1 MQSAATVNHAG
12 LWVVGQHERDHN
24 VGAIGEVSS
33 NAFDVGAGTGR
44 KQGKAFHWAK
54 VVVSGKLSVNFASM
68 LVTSQLTFAYGSQK
82 RFSFPD
88 LHCADHEALL
98 ILGRSGTGKTTLLH
112 LLALLLTP
120 ESGSVIIGQ
129 TDLTKLTAAQTAAFR
144 AANVG
149 IVYQKPHFV
158 SALSVL
164 DNLLLTNYLAGKKQN
179 KSRAHQLAGQLGFAD
194 HLDKKTH
201 QLSQGEQ
208 QRVSIARAVM
218 NPVGLILADEPTSS
232 LDDMN
237 TGLVVDLL
245 RQQSEQVGASLV
257 VVTHDQRLKDVIEN
271 HVDLNSIS

>member
-1 MQSAATVNHAG
+1 
-12 LWVVGQHERDHN
+12 
-24 VGAIGEVSS
+24 
-33 NAFDVGAGTGR
+33 
-44 KQGKAFHWAK
+44 
-54 VVVSGKLSVNFASM
+54 M
-68 LVTSQLTFAYGSQK
+68 LVTSQLTFSYGPQ
-82 RFSFPD
+82 RQFSFPD
-88 LHCADHEALL
+88 LRCADRDALL

-120 ESGSVIIGQ
+120 ESGSVVIGQ

-164 DNLLLTNYLAGKKQN
+164 DNLLLANYLAGKKQD
-179 KSRAHQLAGQLGFAD
+179 KDRARQLANQLGFAE
-194 HLDKKTH
+194 HLDKKTY

-232 LDDMN
+232 LDDTN
-237 TGLVVDLL
+237 TALVVDLL
-245 RQQSEQVGASLV
+245 RQQSDQIGASLV

-271 HVDLNSIS
+271 RIDLNSI